1 MQTSMPVLHSEVI
14 KSFTFKKDF
23 QKGHQAST
31 NELEV
36 IMKRFAVINS
46 SVVNE
51 LKSEFL
57 DYQAAPDKELPAYY
71 DEDDKPIRID
81 LVWHKISFPKDPFD

>member
-14 KSFTFKKDF
+14 KSFTFQKDF

-36 IMKRFAVINS
+36 IMKRFPVINS
-46 SVVNE
+46 SFVND

-57 DYQAAPDKELPAYY
+57 DYQAAPDKELPVYY